1 MKVTID
7 SFCLFLEM
15 IHDAMHNCLTTI
27 KVLYFL
33 LDAVYD
39 IKEWLA
45 PHAEQFHDHA
55 QPKCSKHVRNSSGKC
70 EMFYCN
76 YFHMQWEGPTCN
88 CAEGK
93 LMAVMCC
100 NIECIFRI
108 ILREKSMLGA

>member
-1 MKVTID
+1 MLAANQTVIID
-7 SFCLFLEM
+7 SFCLFIEM
-15 IHDAMHNCLTTI
+15 IHVDAKHNCLTTI
-27 KVLYFL
+27 KVLSFL

-55 QPKCSKHVRNSSGKC
+55 QPKFSGKC
-70 EMFYCN
+70 GMFYRN
-76 YFHMQWEGPTCN
+76 YSHMQLEGPTCN

-108 ILREKSMLGA
+108 ILREKSMLGV